1 MTHIDRCP
9 ECGCLLVDWAGV
21 HSPKCSRG
29 RGRVV
34 GNDHPLT
41 PSPCRLSPFE
51 GPSPSTV
58 NGHLTAAEPLEGANP
73 YQWTPEAEQRIS
85 DVIAYAVAAM
95 PGELIEQSRELNRL
109 AGLDE
114 SYMSIEHLAD
124 ADLYQVRWVGRVIVT
139 TTGEWIRTGVAG
151 ES

>member
-1 MTHIDRCP
+1 MTTIDPCP
-9 ECGCLLVDWAGV
+9 DCGALPLPWANVHRPGCAGGTGDNVDIV
-21 HSPKCSRG
+21 NDRPRHSANSLPTR
-29 RGRVV
+29 
-34 GNDHPLT
+34 HPSL
-41 PSPCRLSPFE
+41 
-51 GPSPSTV
+51 GTV

-95 PGELIEQSRELNRL
+95 PPELIEQSRELNRL

-114 SYMSIEHLAD
+114 SYMSIEYLAD
-124 ADLYQVRWVGRVIVT
+124 ADLFNVRWVGRVIVT
-139 TTGEWIRTGVAG
+139 TTGEWIRTG